1 MDNRK
6 VLSFPDFA
14 CRKSTM
20 LLRHVQKAKIYKGNG
35 TESGLYH
42 DLCRS
47 LHGQWFY
54 TENTV
59 LIKFITTGLCNFYTH
74 S

>member
-20 LLRHVQKAKIYKGNG
+20 LLRHVQKAKIYEGNG
-35 TESGLYH
+35 TESLYTTSYV
-42 DLCRS
+42 DLYMAS
-47 LHGQWFY
+47 G
-54 TENTV
+54 
-59 LIKFITTGLCNFYTH
+59 FIRRIQY